1 MSSVRFTV
9 ATRLALALHAAP
21 PGAEP
26 SPGASR
32 VRLPGSRSRHLTV
45 GASPA
50 SGRGERPVGNG

>member
-1 MSSVRFTV
+1 MSSVRFTA
-9 ATRLALALHAAP
+9 ATRLALALHTAP

-32 VRLPGSRSRHLTV
+32 VGLPGSSRDLTV